1 MRKLNAE
8 LEKRMRERT
17 QEIKELDDEL
27 EAHVVKCDN
36 ELVSIYKGLEQLSY
50 VEAYGLKVLV
60 NSMASLTHMLQETTE
75 SQSEEHAETLS

>member
-1 MRKLNAE
+1 MAVLCVHIGIAFNITLEKTAELDLRKLNAE

-36 ELVSIYKGLEQLSY
+36 
-50 VEAYGLKVLV
+50 
-60 NSMASLTHMLQETTE
+60 
-75 SQSEEHAETLS
+75 